1 MTIDLTQF
9 HDAFFE
15 ESFEALDS
23 MEAALLKLD
32 IGAPEPELINT
43 IFRVAHSIKGGSATF
58 GFSDIASFTHSLE
71 TLLDELRSG
80 GMQVTL
86 AISDLL
92 LKSVDVM
99 RAMLRSTQAKQ
110 PLDMQKVS
118 DLQFDL
124 ELTIAQKN
132 SAPPAKPAPA
142 PAAAPAATAPGGAV
156 ASTSGVPAGAV
167 PAGAASTTAPVATV
181 GAAGAPGAAGAAGA
195 AAPAATAPVAAVV
208 ATPYGAPV
216 GASPAATGSAA
227 TASAAAGPG
236 HATASPAAATA
247 TASTSR
253 GWEISFRPYRELF
266 ARGNDPLRMLR
277 ELAELGDLTV
287 HVDTSALPT
296 FSDLDSQSCYL
307 AWNLELA
314 GDVLEADIKQ
324 VFEWAEG
331 DCDLELRQVG
341 APEANAAALAPAPAA
356 GDATQ
361 ATLVDGPAP
370 NATAE
375 SQPAIHADRSASAG
389 AADAAV
395 ADAILSATDH
405 KPDAPA
411 HNTTAASAP
420 AATPAASAPAA
431 PTHQPTLSPV
441 KENKPDT
448 PVAAIGDSGSIRVSV
463 EKIDELMNTVG
474 ELVITQAMLSQLGTA
489 MEGPNA
495 EKLRAGLA
503 QLERNTR
510 ELQESVMR
518 VRMLPISFVFSRF
531 PRMVRDIAQRL
542 GKQIDLKLTGE
553 QTELD
558 KTVLEK
564 IGDPLVHLVRNSI
577 DHGIEM
583 PDARIAAG
591 KPAAGTVHLDACHRG
606 GNIAVEVSDD
616 GGGLDK
622 DRILAKARQRG
633 LVGPNDALTDDQI
646 HDLIFLPGFSTA
658 EKTTDL
664 SGRGVGMDV
673 VRRNVKEL
681 GGKIELRSEQGKG
694 SRFII
699 TLPLTLAIV
708 DGQSVAVGSETYIIP
723 LISIVESM
731 RLKETAIS
739 RLSGHNEVF
748 SFRGDYLPI
757 IRLHELFGVEPRARA
772 LHEGLVVIAE
782 GDGRRV
788 GLFVDDLLGQ
798 QQVVIKSLE
807 ANYGHVEGVSGA
819 TILGDGSVALIL
831 DVTGIIHAA
840 SMRAAA

>member
-58 GFSDIASFTHSLE
+58 GFSDIASFTHSCE

-80 GMQVTL
+80 GMQVSL
-86 AISDLL
+86 DISDLL
-92 LKSVDVM
+92 LKTVDVM
-99 RAMLRSTQAKQ
+99 RAMLRSTQSKQ

-118 DLQFDL
+118 DIQFDV
-124 ELTIAQKN
+124 ELMIAQKN
-132 SAPPAKPAPA
+132 AAPPKPVAAPAKAAAVAVAPPPAPA
-142 PAAAPAATAPGGAV
+142 SAPVSVVPAGGSLAGRSVAPAAPAV
-156 ASTSGVPAGAV
+156 AK
-167 PAGAASTTAPVATV
+167 
-181 GAAGAPGAAGAAGA
+181 
-195 AAPAATAPVAAVV
+195 
-208 ATPYGAPV
+208 
-216 GASPAATGSAA
+216 
-227 TASAAAGPG
+227 
-236 HATASPAAATA
+236 H
-247 TASTSR
+247 
-253 GWEISFRPYRELF
+253 WEISFRPYRELF
-266 ARGNDPLRMLR
+266 ARGNDPLRMMR
-277 ELAELGDLTV
+277 ELAELGELKV
-287 HVDTSALPT
+287 EVDTSALPA
-296 FSDLDSQSCYL
+296 FADLDAQSCYL
-307 AWNLELA
+307 AWQLELA
-314 GDVLEADIKQ
+314 GDVAEDAIKQ

-331 DCDLELRQVG
+331 DCDLELRRVG
-341 APEANAAALAPAPAA
+341 GETDDVATVAAVEPAPAVEPVA
-356 GDATQ
+356 VEVAPTPATI
-361 ATLVDGPAP
+361 AIPEVAAAAAP
-370 NATAE
+370 ILTAV
-375 SQPAIHADRSASAG
+375 PSA
-389 AADAAV
+389 
-395 ADAILSATDH
+395 
-405 KPDAPA
+405 KPDAI
-411 HNTTAASAP
+411 SA
-420 AATPAASAPAA
+420 
-431 PTHQPTLSPV
+431 V
-441 KENKPDT
+441 
-448 PVAAIGDSGSIRVSV
+448 GDSGSIRVSV

-474 ELVITQAMLSQLGTA
+474 ELVITQAMLSQLGA
-489 MEGPNA
+489 ALEGSNA

-583 PDARIAAG
+583 PDVRIAAG
-591 KPAAGTVHLDACHRG
+591 KGAAGTVHLDACHRG

-622 DRILAKARQRG
+622 DRILAKAKQRG
-633 LVGPNDALTDDQI
+633 LVGQNDVLTDEQI

-681 GGKIELRSEQGKG
+681 GGKIELRSERGKG

-731 RLKETAIS
+731 RLKETSIS

-831 DVTGIIHAA
+831 DVAGIIHAA

>member
-23 MEAALLKLD
+23 METALLKLD

-86 AISDLL
+86 AISDVL

-99 RAMLRSTQAKQ
+99 PAMLRSTQAKQ
-110 PLDMQKVS
+110 PLDMQRVS

-124 ELTIAQKN
+124 ELMIAQKN
-132 SAPPAKPAPA
+132 AVPAPTVMPEAIAHLAAAVPASAAAAPSAPA
-142 PAAAPAATAPGGAV
+142 PAAAPAPEAATNT
-156 ASTSGVPAGAV
+156 ASP
-167 PAGAASTTAPVATV
+167 ST
-181 GAAGAPGAAGAAGA
+181 A
-195 AAPAATAPVAAVV
+195 AA
-208 ATPYGAPV
+208 
-216 GASPAATGSAA
+216 SAA
-227 TASAAAGPG
+227 TNTPD
-236 HATASPAAATA
+236 ATPAT
-247 TASTSR
+247 R

-277 ELAELGDLTV
+277 ELAELGELTV
-287 HVDTSALPT
+287 HADLSALPA
-296 FSDLDSQSCYL
+296 FADLEAQSCYL
-307 AWNLELA
+307 AWKLELA
-314 GDVLEADIKQ
+314 GDVAEDAIKQ

-331 DCDLELRQVG
+331 DCDLEIRKAGAASAAGASGAVG
-341 APEANAAALAPAPAA
+341 TTDAAATGAIATDPAASAPAAASDATTAASSAPAA
-356 GDATQ
+356 GTA
-361 ATLVDGPAP
+361 PA
-370 NATAE
+370 A
-375 SQPAIHADRSASAG
+375 ASA
-389 AADAAV
+389 AAPGSDAAV
-395 ADAILSATDH
+395 ADAILSGKAAATADESKH
-405 KPDAPA
+405 D
-411 HNTTAASAP
+411 ASAP
-420 AATPAASAPAA
+420 AATAQ
-431 PTHQPTLSPV
+431 TTV
-441 KENKPDT
+441 T
-448 PVAAIGDSGSIRVSV
+448 PVAPPAGKPETTSVSAIGDSGSIRVSV

-474 ELVITQAMLSQLGTA
+474 ELVITQAMLSQLGA
-489 MEGPNA
+489 ALEGPNA

-583 PDARIAAG
+583 PEARVAAG

-622 DRILAKARQRG
+622 DRILAKARSRG
-633 LVGPNDALTDDQI
+633 LVGQNDVLTDDQI

-681 GGKIELRSEQGKG
+681 GGKIELRSERGKG

-708 DGQSVAVGSETYIIP
+708 DGQSVAVGAETYIIP

-731 RLKETAIS
+731 RLKETGIS

-757 IRLHELFGVEPRARA
+757 IRLHELFGVQPRTRA

-831 DVTGIIHAA
+831 DVTGIIAAA
-840 SMRAAA
+840 SLRAAA

>member
-15 ESFEALDS
+15 ESFEALDG

-80 GMQVTL
+80 GMQVTVPM
-86 AISDLL
+86 SDLL

-99 RAMLRSTQAKQ
+99 RAMLKSTQAKQ
-110 PLDMQKVS
+110 PLDMQRVS

-124 ELTIAQKN
+124 ELMIAQKN
-132 SAPPAKPAPA
+132 TAPAPTEIPEAIAHLVAAQAPAAAAAPAAPAPVPAAASPA
-142 PAAAPAATAPGGAV
+142 PAAAPAAP
-156 ASTSGVPAGAV
+156 
-167 PAGAASTTAPVATV
+167 
-181 GAAGAPGAAGAAGA
+181 
-195 AAPAATAPVAAVV
+195 PAAL
-208 ATPYGAPV
+208 
-216 GASPAATGSAA
+216 
-227 TASAAAGPG
+227 
-236 HATASPAAATA
+236 
-247 TASTSR
+247 
-253 GWEISFRPYRELF
+253 GWDITFRPYRELF
-266 ARGNDPLRMLR
+266 ARGNDPLRMMR
-277 ELAELGDLTV
+277 ELAELGELTV
-287 HVDTSALPT
+287 HVDTASLPS
-296 FSDLDSQSCYL
+296 FADLEPQSCYL
-307 AWNLELA
+307 AWQIELT
-314 GDVLEADIKQ
+314 GDIAEDAIKS

-331 DCDLELRQVG
+331 DCDLELRRKG
-341 APEANAAALAPAPAA
+341 AAAPAEVAPVEEPAPAA
-356 GDATQ
+356 
-361 ATLVDGPAP
+361 PA
-370 NATAE
+370 NE
-375 SQPAIHADRSASAG
+375 
-389 AADAAV
+389 AAV
-395 ADAILSATDH
+395 ADAILSGT
-405 KPDAPA
+405 
-411 HNTTAASAP
+411 
-420 AATPAASAPAA
+420 TPADEPKQDTPTPVVAA
-431 PTHQPTLSPV
+431 PLAAAP
-441 KENKPDT
+441 T
-448 PVAAIGDSGSIRVSV
+448 PVAAAPAPVVKEAKVESPVTTIGDSGSIRVSV

-474 ELVITQAMLSQLGTA
+474 ELVITQAMLSQLGSA
-489 MEGPNA
+489 LEGPNA
-495 EKLRAGLA
+495 EKFRAGLA

-583 PDARIAAG
+583 PDARVAAG

-633 LVGPNDALTDDQI
+633 LVGQNDVLTDDQI

-681 GGKIELRSEQGKG
+681 GGKIELRSDRGKG

-731 RLKETAIS
+731 RLKETSIS
-739 RLSGHNEVF
+739 RLSGRNEVF

-807 ANYGHVEGVSGA
+807 ANYGRVEGVSGA

-831 DVTGIIHAA
+831 DVTGIIAAA
-840 SMRAAA
+840 SLRVAA